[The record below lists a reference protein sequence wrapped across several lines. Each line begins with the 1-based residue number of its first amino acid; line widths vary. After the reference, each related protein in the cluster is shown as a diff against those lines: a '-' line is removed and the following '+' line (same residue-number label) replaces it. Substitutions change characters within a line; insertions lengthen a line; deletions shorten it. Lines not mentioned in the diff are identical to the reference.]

1 MGFFSSAF
9 KAVKKAVKQVAR
21 PFQKAAKHAINPVA
35 SLFGVSSS
43 GGSETVE
50 INQAFAPP
58 IDSPIGFGE
67 TPEVGNDTEG
77 HARKKRGKSRLKVA
91 TNGDVP
97 TASRGTGL
105 NI

>member
-1 MGFFSSAF
+1 MGFFSSAW
-9 KAVKKAVKQVAR
+9 KAVKKAVKQVTS
-21 PFQKAAKHAINPVA
+21 PVT
-35 SLFGVSSS
+35 SLLGVRSS
-43 GGSETVE
+43 GSSEAVE
-50 INQAFAPP
+50 VNQAFAPP
-58 IDSPIGFGE
+58 LDSPTGLGDS
-67 TPEVGNDTEG
+67 PEVGNDTEG

>member
-1 MGFFSSAF
+1 MGFFSSAW
-9 KAVKKAVKQVAR
+9 KAVKKAVKQVTS
-21 PFQKAAKHAINPVA
+21 PVT
-35 SLFGVSSS
+35 SLLGVRSS
-43 GGSETVE
+43 GSSETVE
-50 INQAFAPP
+50 VNQAFAPP
-58 IDSPIGFGE
+58 IDSPTGLGDS
-67 TPEVGNDTEG
+67 PEVGNDTEG

>member
-1 MGFFSSAF
+1 MGFFSSAW
-9 KAVKKAVKQVAR
+9 KAVKKAVKQVTR
-21 PFQKAAKHAINPVA
+21 PVT
-35 SLFGVSSS
+35 SLLGVGRS

-50 INQAFAPP
+50 INQQYAPP
-58 IDSPIGFGE
+58 INSPEGLGDS
-67 TPEVGNDTEG
+67 PEVGNDSEG
-77 HARKKRGKSRLKVA
+77 HSRKKKGKSRLKIA

>member
-1 MGFFSSAF
+1 MGFFSSAW
-9 KAVKKAVKQVAR
+9 KAVKKAVKHVTRPVTSLLGVAR
-21 PFQKAAKHAINPVA
+21 
-35 SLFGVSSS
+35 S

-58 IDSPIGFGE
+58 INSPEGLGDS
-67 TPEVGNDTEG
+67 PEVGNDTEG
-77 HARKKRGKSRLKVA
+77 YARKKRGKSRLKI
-91 TNGDVP
+91 GDVP